1 MFLCY
6 IKQLL
11 DRKRFGINMAF
22 ILRKGILGFLLAIL
36 SVAIVVAQGAACSD
50 LVEMALASAD
60 ANCGELGRNEVCYG
74 YNNVQA
80 SFLSEVPDDFFD
92 QVADK
97 SPVADLASVQ
107 TLPMNTDTGQWGVAV
122 MAIQAK
128 LPNTL
133 PGENIKFVLLGDVEV
148 ENAVAPEN
156 AFTPS
161 EGVEISLA
169 VDSANL
175 RSGAGLNFNVV
186 GGVQRGE
193 SILADGVSDN
203 GQWLRVI
210 KDQRPAWLSLS
221 VVVDFPEIGNLPVLN
236 DEFMMPMQAFYLRTG
251 ITGQQ
256 CVEAPSDVLVVQGP
270 ENFTVQLNING
281 ANVSLG
287 SSGAF
292 RTINENGEDF
302 LELTV
307 FDGVFTID
315 GTLVTAG
322 QQTRVCLGDEES
334 RGLDGAANDLVV
346 SCAPSSPRYVQSFGT
361 NWCNIES
368 LPSGILNYPINVQ
381 CPGETPPPVATT
393 VNSSILDGTV
403 AVDCNSFAILT
414 GDIPATNFTLSW
426 TPILGADS
434 YEVAVFDNGGY
445 QVSSSFTS
453 GSSLPMNGGESFSSS
468 GYVDVRAFG
477 GGEYLCF
484 ARLSFSRSADPNEVL
499 VQGPASPTINVFFD
513 CSYDP
518 GPEDWSIEILWS
530 DGIAPVTAGHSGSA
544 GTPAN
549 NSVVGGSTGA
559 YIITINDPARVP
571 FTLYLDNGDSTHY
584 TYHCV

>member
-1 MFLCY
+1 MSFF
-6 IKQLL
+6 I
-11 DRKRFGINMAF
+11 RKAM
-22 ILRKGILGFLLAIL
+22 LGFLIALL

-80 SFLSEVPDDFFD
+80 SFLTEVPDDFFD

-97 SPVADLASVQ
+97 SPVAELATVQ

-156 AFTPS
+156 VFVPS
-161 EGVEISLA
+161 EGIEVSLTVEN
-169 VDSANL
+169 ANL

-186 GGVQRGE
+186 GTVQLGE
-193 SILADGVSDN
+193 TLLADGLSEN
-203 GQWLRVI
+203 GQWLRVV
-210 KDQRPAWLSLS
+210 KNERPAWLSRSL
-221 VVVDFPEIGNLPVLN
+221 VAENPEIANLPVLT
-236 DEFMMPMQAFYLRTG
+236 DEIMMPMQAFYLRTG

-292 RTINENGEDF
+292 RTINQDGEDF

-315 GTLVTAG
+315 GTVVTAG
-322 QQTRVCLGDEES
+322 QQTRVCLGDESS

-361 NWCNIES
+361 NWCNVEA

-393 VNSSILDGTV
+393 VNTSALDGTV

-414 GDIPATNFTLSW
+414 GDIPATNFTLVW
-426 TPILGADS
+426 TPINGADS
-434 YEVAVFDNGGY
+434 YEVAVFDSGGT
-445 QVSSSFTS
+445 QVSSTFTG
-453 GSSLPMNGGESFSSS
+453 GSSLAMNGGESFSSS

-484 ARLSFSRSADPNEVL
+484 ARQNFSRSADPNEVL

-530 DGIAPVTAGHSGSA
+530 DGIAPVTAGHSGSG

-571 FTLYLDNGDSTHY
+571 FTLYLDNGDGTHY

>member
-1 MFLCY
+1 MSFF
-6 IKQLL
+6 I
-11 DRKRFGINMAF
+11 RKAM
-22 ILRKGILGFLLAIL
+22 LGFLLALL

-80 SFLSEVPDDFFD
+80 SFLTEVPDDFFD

-97 SPVADLASVQ
+97 SPVAELATVQ

-156 AFTPS
+156 VFVPS
-161 EGVEISLA
+161 EGIEVSLTVEN
-169 VDSANL
+169 ANL

-186 GGVQRGE
+186 GTVQLGE
-193 SILADGVSDN
+193 ILLADGLSEN
-203 GQWLRVI
+203 GQWLRVV
-210 KDQRPAWLSLS
+210 KNERPAWLSRSL
-221 VVVDFPEIGNLPVLN
+221 VAENPEIANLPVLT
-236 DEFMMPMQAFYLRTG
+236 DEIMMPMQAFYLRTG

-256 CVEAPSDVLVVQGP
+256 CIEAPSDVLVVQGP

-292 RTINENGEDF
+292 RTINQDGEDF

-307 FDGVFTID
+307 FDGVFNID
-315 GTLVTAG
+315 GTVVTAG
-322 QQTRVCLGDEES
+322 QQTRVCLGNEES

-346 SCAPSSPRYVQSFGT
+346 SCAPSTPRYVQSFGT
-361 NWCNIES
+361 NWCNVEA

-393 VNSSILDGTV
+393 VNTSALDGTV

-426 TPILGADS
+426 TPINGADS
-434 YEVAVFDNGGY
+434 YEVAVFDSGGA
-445 QVSSSFTS
+445 QVSSSFTG
-453 GSSLPMNGGESFSSS
+453 GSSLAMNGGESFSSS

-484 ARLSFSRSADPNEVL
+484 ARQNFSRSADPNEVL
-499 VQGPASPTINVFFD
+499 IQSGPAINITFICNYTPF
-513 CSYDP
+513 P
-518 GPEDWSIEILWS
+518 GEWSVQIIWS
-530 DGIAPVTAGHSGSA
+530 DAVAPVTAGHAGSG

-549 NSVVGGSTGA
+549 GSSSGGSSGSYST
-559 YIITINDPARVP
+559 TINQAPPSTSFDL
-571 FTLYLDNGDSTHY
+571 FLNDGDGNHY

>member
-1 MFLCY
+1 
-6 IKQLL
+6 L
-11 DRKRFGINMAF
+11 DRKRFGMYMAF
-22 ILRKGILGFLLAIL
+22 IIRKGILGFLLTIL
-36 SVAIVVAQGAACSD
+36 SVAIVVAQGAACSE
-50 LVEMALASAD
+50 LVETALESAN

-80 SFLSEVPDDFFD
+80 SFLTEVPDDFFD

-97 SPVADLASVQ
+97 SPVAELATVQ

-156 AFTPS
+156 VFVPS
-161 EGVEISLA
+161 EGIEVSLTVEN
-169 VDSANL
+169 ANL

-186 GGVQRGE
+186 GTVQLGE
-193 SILADGVSDN
+193 TLLADGLSEN
-203 GQWLRVI
+203 GQWLRVV
-210 KDQRPAWLSLS
+210 KNERPAWLSRSL
-221 VVVDFPEIGNLPVLN
+221 VTENPEIASLPVLN
-236 DEFMMPMQAFYLRTG
+236 DEVLMPMQAFYLRTG

-292 RTINENGEDF
+292 RTINEDGEDF

-315 GTLVTAG
+315 GTVVTAG
-322 QQTRVCLGDEES
+322 QQTRVCLGDESS

-346 SCAPSSPRYVQSFGT
+346 SCAPSSPHYVQSFGT
-361 NWCNIES
+361 NWCSVES

-393 VNSSILDGTV
+393 VDTSTLDGTV
-403 AVDCNSFAILT
+403 PVDCNSFAILT

-426 TPILGADS
+426 TPIDGADS
-434 YEVAVFDNGGY
+434 YEVAVFDSGGS
-445 QVSSSFTS
+445 QVSSTFTG

-468 GYVDVRAFG
+468 GYVDVRAYG

-484 ARLSFSRSADPNEVL
+484 ARQSFSRSADPNEVI
-499 VQGPASPTINVFFD
+499 V
-513 CSYDP
+513 
-518 GPEDWSIEILWS
+518 
-530 DGIAPVTAGHSGSA
+530 IAPVQTQVVPNVDFICNYDSFVGEWSLEIRWTNLAPPIIVGFFSGPSTTPINDFQNSLNSSGVYTIQVIDPAPAASLTLELTDAGHYY
-544 GTPAN
+544 
-549 NSVVGGSTGA
+549 ST
-559 YIITINDPARVP
+559 I
-571 FTLYLDNGDSTHY
+571 
-584 TYHCV
+584 C